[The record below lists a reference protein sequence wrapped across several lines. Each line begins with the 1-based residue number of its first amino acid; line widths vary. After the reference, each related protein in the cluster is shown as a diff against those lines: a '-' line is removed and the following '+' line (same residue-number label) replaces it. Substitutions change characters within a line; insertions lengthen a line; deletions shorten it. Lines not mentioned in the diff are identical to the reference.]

1 MLVHGRAAA
10 ALVCQRGSWQNRPM
24 TPSDVAL
31 QHALALRDGGDLAAA
46 IDTLRAAA
54 SLDLAHA
61 ELAVNLAKML
71 SESGQFDKAEQ
82 WFRHAL
88 KLVPDDLDLRLAY
101 GTFLGQTGQAA
112 IARDYLLGVMKD
124 LEAALDQ
131 ASMLGDRDAILEVNR
146 FLGAASVNIGRAAL
160 ECGDAAMA
168 ISFARG
174 WLDDPECGEAA
185 QALIADAIDSDDLD
199 PQRIA
204 ELSLDGGR
212 VTPAVVTLLIDTA
225 LGREP
230 PDLVAVERAVAAAD
244 EALDP
249 DWQHSDEALTRVLGI
264 ARAQLGRAVMRGGL
278 DANDFP
284 ALSAV
289 GR

>member
-1 MLVHGRAAA
+1 V
-10 ALVCQRGSWQNRPM
+10 
-24 TPSDVAL
+24 TPSDAAL
-31 QHALALRDGGDLAAA
+31 QQALALRDAGDLMAA

-54 SLDLAHA
+54 SLDLADA
-61 ELAVNLAKML
+61 ELTLNLAKML
-71 SESGQFDKAEQ
+71 AESGQFNKAEP

-88 KLVPDDLDLRLAY
+88 KLAPDDLDLRLAY

-112 IARDYLLGVMKD
+112 VARDYLLGVMQD

-146 FLGAASVNIGRAAL
+146 FLGAASVNIGRTAL

-185 QALIADAIDSDDLD
+185 RALIADAIDSDELD

-225 LGREP
+225 LGHEP
-230 PDLVAVERAVAAAD
+230 PDLAAVERAVAAAD
-244 EALDP
+244 EALDG
-249 DWQHSDEALTRVLGI
+249 DWQHSDEALTRVLGV
-264 ARAQLGRAVMRGGL
+264 ARALLGRSVMRGGL
-278 DANDFP
+278 DPNDFP
-284 ALSAV
+284 ALLAV
-289 GR
+289 GQPKT